1 MLLTVPHRSLGLVL
15 ALVAALAAPA
25 EARQVAE
32 IQVVPG
38 AVTLRAGERRP
49 ILAAAFDAAGNVL
62 TVRFTFVSSDTGVV
76 AVDATGALLARR
88 PGLARVEAR
97 AGGRSGAI
105 TVAVR
110 GVEAGDGA
118 PGRRDGGAPGRR
130 SDGAPDQPPQ
140 PSQPP
145 ADAPTHP
152 RVESLLLEPGPG
164 SGAVVVTL
172 GATRLLT
179 VLPRDSADADIPG
192 VEIAWESADS
202 AIARVDAG
210 TVRGVG
216 AGTTTV
222 HARVQGFRPVIWEV
236 RVIPADSTAAPPP
249 R

>member
-1 MLLTVPHRSLGLVL
+1 MPHTHPLRSAGLVL
-15 ALVAALAAPA
+15 ALVTAVAAPA
-25 EARQVAE
+25 GARQVAE
-32 IQVVPG
+32 VQVVPG

-49 ILAAAFDAAGNVL
+49 ILATAFDAAGNVL
-62 TVRFTFVSSDTGVV
+62 TVRFTFVSSDTAVV

-110 GVEAGDGA
+110 GVEGDDGA
-118 PGRRDGGAPGRR
+118 AGRR
-130 SDGAPDQPPQ
+130 SDGAPAEPSQ

-145 ADAPTHP
+145 QPPPEAPTHP

-164 SGAVVVTL
+164 SGPVTIKA
-172 GATRLLT
+172 GATRPFT

-192 VEIAWESADS
+192 VVVAWESADS
-202 AIARVDAG
+202 VIARVEG
-210 TVRGVG
+210 GVVRGMTAG
-216 AGTTTV
+216 ATTV
-222 HARVQGFRPVIWEV
+222 TARVPGFRPVVWEV
-236 RVIPADSTAAPPP
+236 RVVPVDSTAAPPG